1 MHDDTETVNEASSAR
16 DTRGRSLVR
25 ELAEFAAIALLII
38 LPFRM
43 FVAQPFVVSGAS
55 MDPTFHDGEYLVVDQ
70 LSKRFGDPA
79 RGSVIILRY
88 PLDTSKFFIKRVIGL
103 PGETLRVEDG
113 AVTIVN
119 KEHPEGF
126 LLDEPYIAFPREDSF
141 ERALGST
148 EYFVM
153 GDNRFGSSDSRSWG
167 PLPAEDIVGRP
178 ILRLLPPTR
187 FDYLPGVAQYDNE

>member
-1 MHDDTETVNEASSAR
+1 MHDDTETVNGASSVR
-16 DTRGRSLVR
+16 ETQKRSLVR

-70 LSKRFGDPA
+70 LSKRFEDPS

-103 PGETLRVEDG
+103 PGETLRVKDG

-126 LLDEPYIAFPREDSF
+126 LLDEPYIAFPREDTF

-187 FDYLPGVAQYDNE
+187 FDYLPGAAHYDNE

>member
-1 MHDDTETVNEASSAR
+1 MHDDTEKVNEASSAVE
-16 DTRGRSLVR
+16 TQGRSLVR
-25 ELAEFAAIALLII
+25 ELAEFTAIAFLII

-43 FVAQPFVVSGAS
+43 FVAQPFVVNGAS

-70 LSKRFGDPA
+70 ISKRFEDPA

-88 PLDTSKFFIKRVIGL
+88 PLDTSKYFIKRVIGL
-103 PGETLRVEDG
+103 PGETLQVENG

-119 KEHPEGF
+119 KDHPEGF
-126 LLDEPYIAFPREDSF
+126 LLDEPYVAFPREDTF
-141 ERALGST
+141 ERTLGST

-178 ILRLLPPTR
+178 ILRLLPPGR
-187 FDYLPGVAQYDNE
+187 LDYLPGAAQYDTK